1 MYTQKNKTVLE
12 KSKHFAYWIKRK
24 TFLIL
29 AALMIGMSNGIYNE
43 EKNATNHQTQ
53 TEQQD
58 KKD

>member
-1 MYTQKNKTVLE
+1 MYKQKNKTVLE
-12 KSKHFAYWIKRK
+12 KSKHCAYWIKRK
-24 TFLIL
+24 LFLVL

-43 EKNATNHQTQ
+43 EKNVTNNHVQ